1 MHVCIGQPK
10 VEVIVDICGSWQSS
24 FQFPPPIRIPNSHF
38 GGGGNPHYELFWRE
52 GNSQS
57 LPLIMEPVSQ
67 TVLLFTP

>member
-10 VEVIVDICGSWQSS
+10 VAFIVDICGCCHSS
-24 FQFPPPIRIPNSHF
+24 FPPLELQTLF
-38 GGGGNPHYELFWRE
+38 GGEKNPHYELFWRE